1 MTNECLTEN
10 KHVEMGLCRAY
21 SRMTKNADFIER
33 ISK

>member
-1 MTNECLTEN
+1 MTKERLTKN
-10 KHVEMGLCRAY
+10 KHVEMRVCRAY

>member
-1 MTNECLTEN
+1 MTNERLTKN
-10 KHVEMGLCRAY
+10 KHVKMGLCVAY